1 MHTHVMGGKQIFLF
15 IMNIYKSDKLCQ
27 HLIETEN
34 LSPPHEPPPIQY
46 SISMEIL
53 QINGKLRKIS
63 NIYSKGQRDAD
74 SSIRK
79 NGATMNYSFLSL
91 KCSPPSMHQRGSI
104 YSPSIGNEGSIR
116 SISKHMQG
124 KEPSYSG
131 RIEEK
136 SKSFVCMHIS

>member
-1 MHTHVMGGKQIFLF
+1 M
-15 IMNIYKSDKLCQ
+15 
-27 HLIETEN
+27 EN
-34 LSPPHEPPPIQY
+34 PSPPHEPPPIQS

-91 KCSPPSMHQRGSI
+91 KCSPPSMLQRGSI
-104 YSPSIGNEGSIR
+104 YRPSICSEWLSR
-116 SISKHMQG
+116 SVFMHM
-124 KEPSYSG
+124 E
-131 RIEEK
+131 
-136 SKSFVCMHIS
+136 H